1 EQNVP
6 WAASRRQSAQT
17 GLLQRS
23 QLATAG
29 VSLWLSHWLPMARHL
44 VPSATMGIGSASGG
58 GAASVADAVA
68 GEGPSSKMESS
79 FWTPPPAADSAAAP
93 TNLGTSCPFAKAV
106 WQSEEQKVP
115 SFSSTTHIRQTD
127 FSQAL
132 QVASA
137 IDSGWLAQLLSM
149 ASSIS
154 ARC

>member
-1 EQNVP
+1 
-6 WAASRRQSAQT
+6 
-17 GLLQRS
+17 
-23 QLATAG
+23 
-29 VSLWLSHWLPMARHL
+29 MARHF

-58 GAASVADAVA
+58 GADSAA
-68 GEGPSSKMESS
+68 GEAEEGASSKIESS
-79 FWTPPPAADSAAAP
+79 FWTPPPPAASVAAP

-106 WQSEEQKVP
+106 WQSLEQKVP

-132 QVASA
+132 HVASA